1 MDEDKQRA
9 AIGQERM
16 HAIVPWLREMILSS
30 SFPQNA
36 VSFIMNIAYDDGC
49 VVNVEMSREN
59 AEAIRRLNGVEN
71 G

>member
-9 AIGQERM
+9 AIRQERM
-16 HAIVPWLREMILSS
+16 QAIAAFLREMILSS

-36 VSFIMNIAYDDGC
+36 VSFRMNIAYDDGC